1 MRETRANERGE
12 KRLYDFFGRDG
23 KGPVADTPTRRPF
36 NAKAARVSSWK
47 RERGGWINRSTSL
60 NKFE

>member
-36 NAKAARVSSWK
+36 NVKAARVSSWK
-47 RERGGWINRSTSL
+47 REGGG
-60 NKFE
+60 